1 MRVNNFNDP
10 VSLPDGTLT
19 TLEELGG
26 DDLTPA
32 TSETLGGV
40 KIGSGVNVTDDGTI
54 SVPEPTPYTLPPATS
69 ETLGGVKIG
78 SGVNVDEN
86 GTISVPAGGLT
97 VETFQSNVCPKTLD
111 YDGFI
116 LCINHES
123 GTNANVS
130 IAVPGESTVSYTI
143 SSGVGPAVP
152 VKKNTV
158 VSIGNDGG
166 RRNTFFYYH

>member
-19 TLEELGG
+19 TLDELGG
-26 DDLTPA
+26 DELNPA

-86 GTISVPAGGLT
+86 GTISVNAGGMT
-97 VETFQSNVCPKTLD
+97 VEKFENDSMPKQLS
-111 YDGFI
+111 YDG
-116 LCINHES
+116 LLAVINHGDVTTAS
-123 GTNANVS
+123 VTVNMPTWGNYTFSMANKNVHVLPVTAGT
-130 IAVPGESTVSYTI
+130 TVSVT
-143 SSGVGPAVP
+143 
-152 VKKNTV
+152 
-158 VSIGNDGG
+158 NDGG
-166 RRNTFFYYH
+166 KRNTFFYYH

>member
-40 KIGSGVNVTDDGTI
+40 KIGSGVNVDEDGTI
-54 SVPEPTPYTLPPATS
+54 SVNP
-69 ETLGGVKIG
+69 GGM
-78 SGVNVDEN
+78 
-86 GTISVPAGGLT
+86 T
-97 VETFQSNVCPKTLD
+97 VETFQSNVCPKTLEH
-111 YDGFI
+111 DGI
-116 LCINHES
+116 VICVNHES
-123 GTNANVS
+123 GTNADVS
-130 IAVPGESTVSYTI
+130 ITI
-143 SSGVGPAVP
+143 PNERTATFVMNGNISQAIP
-152 VKKNTV
+152 VKNGSV
-158 VSIGNDGG
+158 VSISNDGG